1 MERDEATEKGGGQML
16 GTQTPCH
23 RALALIQVMM
33 DKHGT
38 VLSRKM
44 MRLDMP
50 LRQFTLVSMQGL
62 V

>member
-1 MERDEATEKGGGQML
+1 MEQDKATEKGGGQML
-16 GTQTPCH
+16 GTQTLCR

-50 LRQFTLVSMQGL
+50 LRQFTLASMQGL